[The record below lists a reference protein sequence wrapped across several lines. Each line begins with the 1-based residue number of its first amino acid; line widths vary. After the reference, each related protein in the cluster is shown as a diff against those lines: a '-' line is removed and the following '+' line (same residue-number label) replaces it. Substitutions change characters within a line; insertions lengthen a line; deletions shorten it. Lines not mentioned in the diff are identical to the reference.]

1 MGVDSNEKTAGFCS
15 MGKILQF
22 GYIEPNGTAHKLYA
36 DIQPYAPNTVQMI
49 GY

>member
-1 MGVDSNEKTAGFCS
+1 MGVDSNEKTAAFCS

-22 GYIEPNGTAHKLYA
+22 GYIEPNGTAYKLYG
-36 DIQPYAPNTVQMI
+36 DIQPYAPNTVQRI